1 MFLLLSPVP
10 GIPTDPRTPDPRTL
24 KVIWNG
30 PTLIPLL
37 NDLIPRSV
45 ILNPATVLSKL
56 KEDLCCVMGIE
67 VSLPAICAESNTHSN
82 QEILLEG

>member
-1 MFLLLSPVP
+1 M
-10 GIPTDPRTPDPRTL
+10 DPRTPDPRTL
-24 KVIWNG
+24 KVIWKG

-56 KEDLCCVMGIE
+56 KEDLCCVMGWYA
-67 VSLPAICAESNTHSN
+67 VRQGHT
-82 QEILLEG
+82 Q

>member
-1 MFLLLSPVP
+1 MFRLLSPVP
-10 GIPTDPRTPDPRTL
+10 GIPTDPRKPDPRTL

-56 KEDLCCVMGIE
+56 KEDLCCVIVTCNE
-67 VSLPAICAESNTHSN
+67 VDVDDS
-82 QEILLEG
+82 